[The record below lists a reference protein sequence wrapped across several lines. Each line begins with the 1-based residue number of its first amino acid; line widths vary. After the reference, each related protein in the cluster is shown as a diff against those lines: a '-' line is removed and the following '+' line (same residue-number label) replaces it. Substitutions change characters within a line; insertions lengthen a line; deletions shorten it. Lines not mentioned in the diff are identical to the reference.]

1 MAMDHIN
8 GHFCWTCGPGPLLKN
23 PPKGPL
29 WVWVWES
36 CCGVCL
42 AVVAM
47 GSRNHLRVQ
56 LAWWCGEGAVLPT
69 LHCPLS
75 CVVYLF
81 ILLLSY
87 SQWALPA
94 VNRPCSVQTESCK
107 KMGFHGL
114 WPWKAYLP
122 KSGGSVT
129 SYATVQGLWLTSRHR
144 AAPQVPTAAW
154 PCGVADR
161 TLLCTCCTLYR
172 GQLPRQ
178 NIHCHIIF
186 LTTK

>member
-107 KMGFHGL
+107 KWASMDCDHEKLICLKVGEVSPHMPPCRACGSHRGTELHPRCLQPHGHV
-114 WPWKAYLP
+114 
-122 KSGGSVT
+122 GSLTEHSCALVARCIVGT
-129 SYATVQGLWLTSRHR
+129 SY
-144 AAPQVPTAAW
+144 
-154 PCGVADR
+154 
-161 TLLCTCCTLYR
+161 
-172 GQLPRQ
+172 
-178 NIHCHIIF
+178 F
-186 LTTK
+186 